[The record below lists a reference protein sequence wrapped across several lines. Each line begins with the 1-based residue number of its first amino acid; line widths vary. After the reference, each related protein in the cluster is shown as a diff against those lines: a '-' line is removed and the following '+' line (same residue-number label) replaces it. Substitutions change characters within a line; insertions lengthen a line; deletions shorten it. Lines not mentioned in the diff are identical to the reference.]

1 MGLKLFVWKINNL
14 LYLNEF
20 FFKNLKE
27 KIYIYIFE
35 VLNFVFFDIVFFINF
50 YIVIWLYKSVEN

>member
-1 MGLKLFVWKINNL
+1 MGLKFFVWKINNL

-35 VLNFVFFDIVFFINF
+35 VLNFVIFDIVFFINF